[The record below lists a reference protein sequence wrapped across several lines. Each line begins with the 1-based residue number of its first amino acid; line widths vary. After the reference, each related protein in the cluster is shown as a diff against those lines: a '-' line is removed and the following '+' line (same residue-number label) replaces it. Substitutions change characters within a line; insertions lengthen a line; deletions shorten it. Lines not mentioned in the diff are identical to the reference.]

1 MNNGIENGLHE
12 RNSGTMSSRKSL
24 SLVASV
30 ILSGLVAFGSFGATA
45 AAASRRGSDVRGQ
58 TVLTAAS
65 PQLVVAG
72 PARLLHVDVEGKR
85 AVSFYSVD
93 SRKDGPEACRAGSP
107 SAKRSALRTNASNQ
121 LDLDVAAGQTVC
133 LVTTEGSVQ
142 VAWHAQQAVAGTR
155 GAETVH
161 ASNR

>member
-1 MNNGIENGLHE
+1 
-12 RNSGTMSSRKSL
+12 MSSGKSL

-45 AAASRRGSDVRGQ
+45 AAASQRGSDVRGQ
-58 TVLTAAS
+58 TVLTAAA
-65 PQLVVAG
+65 PQQVVAG

-93 SRKDGPEACRAGSP
+93 SRNGGPEACRAGSP

-121 LDLDVAAGQTVC
+121 LDLDVAAGRTVC
-133 LVTTEGSVQ
+133 LVATEGPVQ
-142 VAWHAQQAVAGTR
+142 VAWHAQQAPAATLGAEIARAGTR
-155 GAETVH
+155 
-161 ASNR
+161 

>member
-1 MNNGIENGLHE
+1 
-12 RNSGTMSSRKSL
+12 MSSRKSL

-58 TVLTAAS
+58 TVLTAAA

-93 SRKDGPEACRAGSP
+93 SRTGGPEACRAGSP

-133 LVTTEGSVQ
+133 LVTTEGPVQ
-142 VAWHAQQAVAGTR
+142 VAWHAQQAVAGTL
-155 GAETVH
+155 GTDTVH